1 MNVTKNQLIARGVP
15 YEEVMERF
23 LDDEAFYYDYLHEF
37 TRDKHFQLLQ
47 KALAEGQAA
56 EAFHAAH
63 TLKGLMSNLGL
74 LSLVEAVSPLVE
86 VLRQG
91 SLEGTEALFSSFQSV
106 HQEYCGFIEEN
117 IPRR

>member
-1 MNVTKNQLIARGVP
+1 MNNIKNQLIARGVP

-23 LDDEAFYYDYLHEF
+23 LEDEGFYFDYLHEF
-37 TRDKHFQLLQ
+37 TRDSYFQLLEE
-47 KALAEGQAA
+47 ALAEGQAV

-74 LSLVEAVSPLVE
+74 LPLVEAISPLVE

-91 SLEGTEALFSSFQSV
+91 SLEGTEALFSSFQEA
-106 HQEYCGFIEEN
+106 HREFCGFIEEN
-117 IPRR
+117 IPRQ

>member
-1 MNVTKNQLIARGVP
+1 MNDIKNQLIARGVP

-23 LDDEAFYYDYLHEF
+23 LEDEGFYFDYLHEF
-37 TRDKHFQLLQ
+37 TRDSYLQLLE
-47 KALAEGQAA
+47 KALAEGRAV

-74 LSLVEAVSPLVE
+74 LSLVEVISPLVE

-91 SLEGTEALFSSFQSV
+91 SLEGTEALFSSFQEA
-106 HQEYCGFIEEN
+106 HQEFCGFIEEN
-117 IPRR
+117 IPRQ